1 MSTEYKPP
9 LQRTINLLVNEAV
22 TDRIHDPELHRAI
35 GYSVLWG
42 NGDTT
47 NISIDKDLDIEVSCQ
62 RRGQQFFYMQ
72 GIRDKNT
79 GKYSFHS

>member
-1 MSTEYKPP
+1 MATENKPIE
-9 LQRTINLLVNEAV
+9 RVINFFVNAAV
-22 TDRIHDPELHRAI
+22 VDQIHDPELHRAI
-35 GYSVLWG
+35 GYAALWG

-47 NISIDKDLDIEVSCQ
+47 NISIDKDRDISVSCQ
-62 RRGQQFFYMQ
+62 RECKQYFYMQ

>member
-1 MSTEYKPP
+1 MSEENRPI
-9 LQRTINLLVNEAV
+9 QRTINLFVNGTV
-22 TDRIHDPELHRAI
+22 TDRIHDPELHKAI
-35 GYSVLWG
+35 GYGMLWG

-47 NISIDKDLDIEVSCQ
+47 NISIDKDLDLGVSCQ
-62 RRGQQFFYMQ
+62 REGQQYFYMA